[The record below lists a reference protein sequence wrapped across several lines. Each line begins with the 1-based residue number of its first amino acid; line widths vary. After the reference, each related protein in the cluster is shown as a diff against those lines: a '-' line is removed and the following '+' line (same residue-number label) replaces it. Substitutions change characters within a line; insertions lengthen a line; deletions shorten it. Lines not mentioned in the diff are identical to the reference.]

1 MATLDI
7 DFDTTEQEP
16 DQGRDFSPLPSGTYT
31 AMVTG
36 SDVKT
41 AKTGGT
47 YAKFEFTIID
57 GQYANRKVW
66 SQITLTN
73 QNSDAMKIGK
83 AQLTSLC
90 LAVGHVG
97 KLRDTAELHDRP
109 LLITLKITRAKGDF
123 AAKNDVTKYASV
135 NGSPAPVAATSA
147 PKPVAT
153 TTSSTPPWM
162 RK

>member
-16 DQGRDFSPLPSGTYT
+16 DQGRDFTPLPSGTYP

-36 SDVKT
+36 SDVKQ
-41 AKTGGT
+41 AKTGGGT

-73 QNSDAMKIGK
+73 QSSDAMKIGK

-97 KLRDTAELHDRP
+97 KLNDTAELHDRP
-109 LLITLKITRAKGDF
+109 LLITLKITPAKGDF

-135 NGSPAPVAATSA
+135 NGSPAPVASSA
-147 PKPVAT
+147 PAAAKPV
-153 TTSSTPPWM
+153 SSTPPWM